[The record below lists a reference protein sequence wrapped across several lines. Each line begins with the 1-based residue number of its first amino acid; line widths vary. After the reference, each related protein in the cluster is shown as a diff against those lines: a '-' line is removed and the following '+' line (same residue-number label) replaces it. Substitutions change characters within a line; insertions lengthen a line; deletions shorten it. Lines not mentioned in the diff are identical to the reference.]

1 MAHRIERVNELIK
14 NEISMLINTGLK
26 DPRLEG
32 KVIGVTKVKTTP
44 DMKYC
49 NVYISIYGN
58 PEERSAILGVIE
70 KAKGFIR
77 KNLASAL
84 TTRYAPELIFEI
96 DDSLDNAMHIEEI
109 LRKINDDDKA

>member
-14 NEISMLINTGLK
+14 NEISILINTELK

-32 KVIGVTKVKTTP
+32 KVIGITKVKTTP

-49 NVYISIYGN
+49 NVYVSVYGTT
-58 PEERSAILGVIE
+58 EEKTQVLSVINR
-70 KAKGFIR
+70 AKGFIR
-77 KNLASAL
+77 KNLSSVL

-96 DDSLDNAMHIEEI
+96 DNSLDNAVHIEEI
-109 LRKINDDDKA
+109 LRKINDDKA